1 MKKLV
6 LRVVDHWEA
15 KLLTLAL
22 AVLVWAVIRKSIE
35 ATASPSNR
43 FRFESRE
50 PAPERFEFSK
60 KP

>member
-1 MKKLV
+1 MKNLV
-6 LRVVDHWEA
+6 RIASHWEA

-43 FRFESRE
+43 FRFEARE
-50 PAPERFEFSK
+50 PADRFEFSK
-60 KP
+60 KR

>member
-1 MKKLV
+1 MKKHILH
-6 LRVVDHWEA
+6 VVSHWEA

-43 FRFESRE
+43 FRFEARE
-50 PAPERFEFSK
+50 PGDRFEFSK
-60 KP
+60 KPK